1 MLFKQGECM
10 YIILNYSLSLITLI
24 NQKIIHQSLCVL
36 TELNELDWQHNL
48 EYYIHRTNHTWFF
61 SKAYILSFAPPPGLN
76 IFQKESHS
84 QTFNGLRLNT
94 QYSYQYVPSI
104 NAHPQ
109 HFYTTQ
115 LTFPKPITCQLSMSK
130 IKNKKIVPFIIQSN

>member
-61 SKAYILSFAPPPGLN
+61 SKAYILTFAPPPGLN
-76 IFQKESHS
+76 ILQEESHYS
-84 QTFNGLRLNT
+84 ILNT

-104 NAHPQ
+104 DAHPQ
-109 HFYTTQ
+109 HFHTTQ
-115 LTFPKPITCQLSMSK
+115 LTFHKPIICQLSMSK